1 MASKADHAKL
11 VKDIQK
17 SRNIII
23 QSNDPAFNFTFLKG
37 NDIDDFHQL
46 PEIIGLDQYD
56 YSFKRDD
63 GSDTRLPSL
72 TPTSLLMSAGNLED
86 AEEWYRQKYPNLP
99 DEYHG
104 IMARYSTGKLL
115 TKKEVKH
122 TIKKSNRKKKELP
135 VGFEVAKGE
144 FIVDF
149 D

>member
-1 MASKADHAKL
+1 MANKAQL
-11 VKDIQK
+11 VKDLQK
-17 SRNIII
+17 SRNVII

-37 NDIDDFHQL
+37 DDIDDFHQL

-56 YSFKRDD
+56 YSFKRDN
-63 GSDTRLPSL
+63 GSDMRLPSL
-72 TPTSLLMSAGNLED
+72 TPTSLLMSANNLED
-86 AEEWYRQKYPNLP
+86 TEEWYRQKYPNLP

-122 TIKKSNRKKKELP
+122 TIKKSTRKKKDLP

>member
-1 MASKADHAKL
+1 MSKADQVKL
-11 VKDIQK
+11 VKEIQK
-17 SRNIII
+17 CRNVII

-37 NDIDDFHQL
+37 DDINDFHQL

-63 GSDTRLPSL
+63 GSDMRLPSL
-72 TPTSLLMSAGNLED
+72 TPTSLLMSSNNLED
-86 AEEWYRQKYPNLP
+86 TEEWYRQKYPNLP

-149 D
+149 N

>member
-1 MASKADHAKL
+1 MANKADQAKL

-17 SRNIII
+17 SRSVII

-37 NDIDDFHQL
+37 DDINDFHQL

-115 TKKEVKH
+115 TKKEVKN

-135 VGFEVAKGE
+135 VGFEVAKGDY
-144 FIVDF
+144 ILNF

>member
-17 SRNIII
+17 SRNVII

-37 NDIDDFHQL
+37 DDINDFHQL

-72 TPTSLLMSAGNLED
+72 TATSLLMSAGNLED

-122 TIKKSNRKKKELP
+122 TIKKSTRKKKELP

>member
-1 MASKADHAKL
+1 MSKADQVKL
-11 VKDIQK
+11 VKEIQK
-17 SRNIII
+17 CRNVII

-37 NDIDDFHQL
+37 DDINDFHQL

-63 GSDTRLPSL
+63 GSDTKLPSL
-72 TPTSLLMSAGNLED
+72 TPTSLLMSSNNLED
-86 AEEWYRQKYPNLP
+86 TEEWYRQKYPNLP

>member
-17 SRNIII
+17 SRNVII

-37 NDIDDFHQL
+37 DDIVDFHQL

-63 GSDTRLPSL
+63 GSDTKLPSL
-72 TPTSLLMSAGNLED
+72 TPASLLMSSSNLED

-115 TKKEVKH
+115 TKKEVKN

>member
-1 MASKADHAKL
+1 MSKADQVKL
-11 VKDIQK
+11 MKDIQK
-17 SRNIII
+17 SRNVII

-37 NDIDDFHQL
+37 DDIDDFHQL

-63 GSDTRLPSL
+63 GSDTKLPSL
-72 TPTSLLMSAGNLED
+72 TPASLLMSASNLED

-115 TKKEVKH
+115 TKKEVKN
-122 TIKKSNRKKKELP
+122 TIKKSNKKKKDLP
-135 VGFEVAKGE
+135 VGFEVAKGDY
-144 FIVDF
+144 ILNF

>member
-1 MASKADHAKL
+1 MSKADQVNL
-11 VKDIQK
+11 MRDIQK
-17 SRNIII
+17 SRNVII

-37 NDIDDFHQL
+37 DDIDDFHQL

-63 GSDTRLPSL
+63 GSEARLPSL

-104 IMARYSTGKLL
+104 IMARYSTGQLL
-115 TKKEVKH
+115 TKKEVKN
-122 TIKKSNRKKKELP
+122 TIKKSNKKKKELP
-135 VGFEVAKGE
+135 VGFEVAKGDY
-144 FIVDF
+144 ILNF

>member
-1 MASKADHAKL
+1 MSKADQVKL
-11 VKDIQK
+11 VKEIQK
-17 SRNIII
+17 CRNVII

-37 NDIDDFHQL
+37 DDINDFHQL

-63 GSDTRLPSL
+63 GSDTKLPSL
-72 TPTSLLMSAGNLED
+72 TPTSLLMSSSNLED
-86 AEEWYRQKYPNLP
+86 TEEWYRQKYPNLP

>member
-1 MASKADHAKL
+1 MSKADQVKL
-11 VKDIQK
+11 MKDIQK
-17 SRNIII
+17 CRNVII

-37 NDIDDFHQL
+37 DDINDFHQL

-63 GSDTRLPSL
+63 GSDMRLPSL
-72 TPTSLLMSAGNLED
+72 TPASLLMSASNLED

-115 TKKEVKH
+115 TKKEVKN
-122 TIKKSNRKKKELP
+122 TIKKSNKKKKDLP
-135 VGFEVAKGE
+135 VGYGVAKGNY
-144 FIVDF
+144 ILNF